1 MTPLLHAELL
11 KLRTTRTFVA
21 LMSTAVGTSLLIVT
35 LISLLTRPERATVLT
50 DVFTADTST
59 LFITVLALV
68 GITGEWRHRT
78 IASSLLAAPHR
89 LRFLAAKTLAY
100 TAAGLL
106 MSLAISTAVA
116 LVGAS
121 LLTLRGLPVP
131 DAPDLAVQIARNM
144 LAAAVM
150 GAFAIGIGAL
160 VRNQVVAIVGVL
172 VLSFAVEPAVIAL
185 APAVGRFGPFVALP
199 SAVQGIPGAD
209 VGFEHTPP
217 LAGAVGLGLMLAW
230 IAIAYAAGAARLCR
244 SDV

>member
-1 MTPLLHAELL
+1 MTPLLQAELL

-21 LMSTAVGTSLLIVT
+21 VTSTAVGTSLVIVT
-35 LISLLTRPERATVLT
+35 LVSLLTRPSAGTVRT

-59 LFITVLALV
+59 LFITVLGLV

-78 IASSLLAAPHR
+78 IAGSLLAAPDR

-100 TAAGLL
+100 TAAGLV

-121 LLTLRGLPVP
+121 LLTLRDLLVP
-131 DAPDLAVQIARNM
+131 GPGELAVQIARNM

-150 GAFAIGIGAL
+150 GAFAVGIGAL
-160 VRNQVVAIVGVL
+160 VRTQVVAIVGVL
-172 VLSFAVEPAVIAL
+172 VLSFAVEPAVLAL
-185 APAVGRFGPFVALP
+185 APEVGRFGPFVALP
-199 SAVQGIPGAD
+199 SAVQGIPGPD
-209 VGFEHTPP
+209 VGLEHTPP
-217 LAGAVGLGLMLAW
+217 LAGAVGLGLMLVW
-230 IAIAYAAGAARLCR
+230 IGAAFAAGAARLCR